1 MPGDVGAHA
10 VRVTTVTFVE
20 AADRR
25 LLSRTVGLLVITH
38 IRFHSLTAHVETS
51 RLVVSGKVDVLG
63 GLVDAH
69 TFEYWVSEST
79 AGVDWR
85 SVGIPTVHY
94 SFTQVRLGFH

>member
-20 AADRR
+20 AADRG

-51 RLVVSGKVDVLG
+51 RLVVSGKVDVIG

-69 TFEYWVSEST
+69 TFECWVSEST
-79 AGVDWR
+79 AGVLPVLD
-85 SVGIPTVHY
+85 VAH
-94 SFTQVRLGFH
+94 